1 MTEAVTQMCYIKDT
15 LKSLSNFTGKYL
27 CQSLFSNKVTDVK
40 PATSLKKILVQLFF
54 FEFDEICGQL
64 FKVFEGF

>member
-27 CQSLFSNKVTDVK
+27 CQSLFFNKVTDVK
-40 PATSLKKILVQLFF
+40 PATSLKKTLAQLFSF
-54 FEFDEICGQL
+54 
-64 FKVFEGF
+64 